1 MLYLSQFLKILVDN
15 RSPVTILTV
24 IYLTNA
30 HRYTVVTSL
39 VLVLGIQE
47 EVEDGMGTE

>member
-1 MLYLSQFLKILVDN
+1 M
-15 RSPVTILTV
+15 TILAI

-30 HRYTVVTSL
+30 HRYTVVASL

-47 EVEDGMGTE
+47 EVEDREWGENNS